1 MTIPLD
7 LIRST
12 KGIAEAL
19 GCSARQARYLCETSQ
34 IPVFKIGSR
43 WHARRATLERF
54 LEDREKAALAAA
66 RAGSPPSGGD
76 KTSPPDVGRSGAA
89 S

>member
-1 MTIPLD
+1 MTVPLD

-12 KGIAEAL
+12 KGIADAL
-19 GCSARQARYLCETSQ
+19 GCTARQARYLCETSQ

-54 LEDREKAALAAA
+54 IEEREAAAVVAA
-66 RAGSPPSGGD
+66 RAESTD
-76 KTSPPDVGRSGAA
+76 E
-89 S
+89 

>member
-1 MTIPLD
+1 MTVPLD

-54 LEDREKAALAAA
+54 LEEREAAALAAMGVGLPP
-66 RAGSPPSGGD
+66 GSGD
-76 KTSPPDVGRSGAA
+76 RDSLFKA
-89 S
+89 

>member
-1 MTIPLD
+1 MTVPLD
-7 LIRST
+7 LIRSA

-19 GCSARQARYLCETSQ
+19 NCSVRQARYLCETSQ

-54 LEDREKAALAAA
+54 IEEREAAALAAA
-66 RAGSPPSGGD
+66 RAGLPQNGGGRNIPS
-76 KTSPPDVGRSGAA
+76 KA
-89 S
+89 

>member
-1 MTIPLD
+1 MTVPLD

-54 LEDREKAALAAA
+54 LEEREAAALAATGA
-66 RAGSPPSGGD
+66 GLPPSCGDRGSPS
-76 KTSPPDVGRSGAA
+76 KA
-89 S
+89 